1 MSKIAVLF
9 SGQGAQYE
17 GMGKELAALLPNPD
31 LLFNTGSD
39 ILGFDVKDAC
49 FNANIET
56 LANTEIAQGTIFT
69 VSLLAF
75 EVLKN
80 TGVTP
85 HMIAGHSL
93 GEYAGMVAS
102 NMITLEEG
110 YELIKVRAKAMG
122 NCAKRQD
129 GSMAAVLN
137 VGPDELALICE
148 KAEGYVVPVNYNSLS
163 QIVIAGETSAV
174 DDVIQRL
181 SVLDKKAVK
190 LNVTAAFHSDFMQP
204 AADEFLGLF
213 PEIEFKSPTCD
224 FYSNLTG
231 EIMTDFSDMPKYLSK
246 HIVSPVMF
254 TSQLTN
260 MKEAGANV
268 FIECGPSK
276 ILSGLTK
283 KTIKDVDIFNIEDI
297 NSYNKLKS
305 RIE

>member
-17 GMGKELAALLPNPD
+17 GMGKELASLLPNPD
-31 LLFNTGSD
+31 LIFNTGSE
-39 ILGFDVKDAC
+39 ILGFDVKDTC
-49 FNANIET
+49 FNANIDV

-80 TGVTP
+80 TGVNP
-85 HMIAGHSL
+85 HMVAGHSL
-93 GEYAGMVAS
+93 GEYAAMVAS
-102 NMITLEEG
+102 NIITLEEG

-129 GSMAAVLN
+129 GAMAAILN

-148 KAEGYVVPVNYNSLS
+148 KAEGYVVPVNYNSLV
-163 QIVIAGETSAV
+163 QTVIAGESSAV
-174 DDVIQRL
+174 DDVIKRV
-181 SVLDKKAVK
+181 SVLGKKAVK

-213 PEIEFKSPTCD
+213 PEIEFKNPSCEY
-224 FYSNLTG
+224 YSNLSG
-231 EIMTDFSDMPKYLSK
+231 EILTDFSNMPEYLSK
-246 HIVSPVMF
+246 HIVAPVMF
-254 TSQLTN
+254 TSQLIN
-260 MKEAGANV
+260 MQKAGADI

-283 KTIKDVDIFNIEDI
+283 KTLKDVGIFNIEDV